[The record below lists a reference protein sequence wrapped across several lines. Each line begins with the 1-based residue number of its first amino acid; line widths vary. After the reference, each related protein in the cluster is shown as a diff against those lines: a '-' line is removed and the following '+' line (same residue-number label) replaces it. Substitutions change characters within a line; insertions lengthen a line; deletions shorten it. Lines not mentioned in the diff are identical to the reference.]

1 MTLFL
6 SATNTKVLKA
16 LRIILA
22 KKLRKICVPIFD
34 FTLSVL
40 PLEAAFALDP
50 FFTICLSVV
59 SRVKVNL
66 NTKVTILVFIVS

>member
-1 MTLFL
+1 LTFFL

-16 LRIILA
+16 LGIVLK
-22 KKLRKICVPIFD
+22 KKLRKICVPILD
-34 FTLSVL
+34 FTLCML

-59 SRVKVNL
+59 PRVKVNL